1 MMRDGNRWQL
11 RVITREINQEPK
23 LQSDDRI
30 VSYRQV
36 LDSINSQS
44 HLWAILHPSARRL
57 THTILIRSPI
67 GGGISRRPTHPICCR
82 HIFFYSN
89 AIILICGGTISALLP
104 SPNSEPAGFIASLL
118 IVNSSRTGFCSHAAS
133 PPLIRWMDGS
143 WIDRWIERCRLH
155 AWTTG
160 HISPVRTR
168 HGLCVVPG
176 MRGTCLAAQG
186 PSKVFSQTLGEIGL
200 GDDRA
205 CLSNETRPLF
215 QFRATS

>member
-11 RVITREINQEPK
+11 CVITREINQEPK

-104 SPNSEPAGFIASLL
+104 NSEPAGFIASLL

-133 PPLIRWMDGS
+133 PPTNPMDG
-143 WIDRWIERCRLH
+143 WIMD
-155 AWTTG
+155 
-160 HISPVRTR
+160 
-168 HGLCVVPG
+168 
-176 MRGTCLAAQG
+176 
-186 PSKVFSQTLGEIGL
+186 
-200 GDDRA
+200 
-205 CLSNETRPLF
+205 
-215 QFRATS
+215 